1 MNSRGRSTVIQL
13 SSRVPP
19 WVRQGRGTQRG
30 LVLVWE
36 EDVTWPQISGLARVL
51 RWLRWLVRPHVFFVG
66 GAGSMGSRKTDGEH
80 ILWRY
85 VFPGGN
91 SCISV
96 TQGKF
101 SSSPLPRY
109 LPSVTPFD
117 GQSASEGL
125 PIIESGRLRCVVIKG
140 ITAMYEA

>member
-1 MNSRGRSTVIQL
+1 ML
-13 SSRVPP
+13 SGLT
-19 WVRQGRGTQRG
+19 VRQTRVTQRG
-30 LVLVWE
+30 LVLVGE
-36 EDVTWPQISGLARVL
+36 DDVTWPQVSGLASVL
-51 RWLRWLVRPHVFFVG
+51 HVFLAG
-66 GAGSMGSRKTDGEH
+66 RTGSMGSRKTDGEH

-125 PIIESGRLRCVVIKG
+125 PIIESGRLRCVANKCFI
-140 ITAMYEA
+140 AMYDT